1 MLLLG
6 LILIALGAL
15 VIIAAVFTV
24 EIVGGVGAEI
34 ELIGLEVTPLGLFL
48 IGVASGVA
56 ILWGFDIFKWGTKRG
71 LARRRE
77 QKKLNELSEK
87 LDRADA
93 ERRHDIGDHADEDRP
108 TI

>member
-6 LILIALGAL
+6 LVLIALGAL
-15 VIIAAVFTV
+15 VIVAAVFTV
-24 EIVGGVGAEI
+24 EIVGGDI
-34 ELIGLEVTPLGLFL
+34 ELAGVEVTALGLFL
-48 IGVASGVA
+48 LGVGAGVAV
-56 ILWGFDIFKWGTKRG
+56 LWGFALFKWGTKRG

-93 ERRHDIGDHADEDRP
+93 ERREEAIDHGNRDRP

>member
-15 VIIAAVFTV
+15 AIVATVFTV
-24 EIVGGVGAEI
+24 EIAGGDI
-34 ELIGLEVTPLGLFL
+34 EVLGIEVTPLGLFL
-48 IGVASGVA
+48 LGVGAGVA
-56 ILWGFDIFKWGTKRG
+56 ILWGFGIFKWGTKRG

-93 ERRHDIGDHADEDRP
+93 ERRHDIDDHADEDRP
-108 TI
+108 TL

>member
-6 LILIALGAL
+6 LILIALGVLAI
-15 VIIAAVFTV
+15 VATVFTV
-24 EIVGGVGAEI
+24 EIVGGDI
-34 ELIGLEVTPLGLFL
+34 ELLGVEVTPLGLF
-48 IGVASGVA
+48 IVGVAAGVA
-56 ILWGFDIFKWGTKRG
+56 VLWGFALFKWGTKRG

-87 LDRADA
+87 LDRVDA
-93 ERRHDIGDHADEDRP
+93 ERRNDLDDHADKDRP

>member
-15 VIIAAVFTV
+15 AIVAAVFTV
-24 EIVGGVGAEI
+24 EIVGGDI
-34 ELIGLEVTPLGLFL
+34 ELLGVEVTPLGLFL
-48 IGVASGVA
+48 IGVGAGVA
-56 ILWGFDIFKWGTKRG
+56 VLWGFAIFKWGTRRG

-77 QKKLNELSEK
+77 QKKLSELSEK

-93 ERRHDIGDHADEDRP
+93 ERRNDMDEHDKDRP

>member
-15 VIIAAVFTV
+15 AIVATVFTV
-24 EIVGGVGAEI
+24 EIVGGDI
-34 ELIGLEVTPLGLFL
+34 EVLGFEVTPLGLFL
-48 IGVASGVA
+48 LGVGAGAA
-56 ILWGFDIFKWGTKRG
+56 ILLGFAIFKWGTKRG

-93 ERRHDIGDHADEDRP
+93 ERRHDIDDHADEDRP

>member
-15 VIIAAVFTV
+15 VIVAAVFTV
-24 EIVGGVGAEI
+24 DIVGGDI
-34 ELIGLEVTPLGLFL
+34 ELIGVELSPLGLFL
-48 IGVASGVA
+48 IGVAAGAAV
-56 ILWGFDIFKWGTKRG
+56 LWGFDIFKWGTKRG

-77 QKKLNELSEK
+77 QKQLNELSEK
-87 LDRADA
+87 LERVDAD
-93 ERRHDIGDHADEDRP
+93 RRHDIGDHADEDRP

>member
-15 VIIAAVFTV
+15 AIVAAVVTV
-24 EIVGGVGAEI
+24 ELVGGDI
-34 ELIGLEVTPLGLFL
+34 ELIGIELTPLGLFL
-48 IGVASGVA
+48 IGVAAGAAV
-56 ILWGFDIFKWGTKRG
+56 LWGFDIFKWGTKRG
-71 LARRRE
+71 PARRRE
-77 QKKLNELSEK
+77 QKQLNELSEK

-93 ERRHDIGDHADEDRP
+93 ERRHDIGEHADQDRP

>member
-15 VIIAAVFTV
+15 VIVAAVFTV
-24 EIVGGVGAEI
+24 EIVGGDI
-34 ELIGLEVTPLGLFL
+34 ELAGVEVTPLGLFL
-48 IGVASGVA
+48 IGVAAGVA
-56 ILWGFDIFKWGTKRG
+56 VLWGFGIFKWGTKRG

-93 ERRHDIGDHADEDRP
+93 ERRHDIEDHADEDRP

>member
-15 VIIAAVFTV
+15 VIVAAVFTV
-24 EIVGGVGAEI
+24 EIVGGDI
-34 ELIGLEVTPLGLFL
+34 ELAGVEVTPLGLFL
-48 IGVASGVA
+48 IGVGAGVA
-56 ILWGFDIFKWGTKRG
+56 VLWGFAIFKWGTKRG

>member
-15 VIIAAVFTV
+15 VIVAAVFTV
-24 EIVGGVGAEI
+24 EIVGGDI

-48 IGVASGVA
+48 IGLAAGIA
-56 ILWGFDIFKWGTKRG
+56 ILWGFEIFKWGTKRG

>member
-6 LILIALGAL
+6 LFLIALGAL
-15 VIIAAVFTV
+15 VIVAAVFTV
-24 EIVGGVGAEI
+24 EIVGGEI
-34 ELIGLEVTPLGLFL
+34 ELIGVEVTPLGLFL
-48 IGVASGVA
+48 IGVAAGVA
-56 ILWGFDIFKWGTKRG
+56 VLWGFSIFKWGTKRG

-93 ERRHDIGDHADEDRP
+93 ERRHDIDDHADEDRP

>member
-15 VIIAAVFTV
+15 AIVAAVVTV
-24 EIVGGVGAEI
+24 ELVGGDI
-34 ELIGLEVTPLGLFL
+34 ELIGIELTPLGLFL
-48 IGVASGVA
+48 IGVAAGAAV
-56 ILWGFDIFKWGTKRG
+56 LWGFDIFKWGTKRG

-77 QKKLNELSEK
+77 QKQLNELSEK

-93 ERRHDIGDHADEDRP
+93 ERRHDIGEHADQDRP

>member
-15 VIIAAVFTV
+15 AIVAAVFTV
-24 EIVGGVGAEI
+24 EIAGGDI
-34 ELIGLEVTPLGLFL
+34 ELLGVEVSALALFL
-48 IGVASGVA
+48 IGVGAGLAVM
-56 ILWGFDIFKWGTKRG
+56 WGLSVFKWGTKRG

-87 LDRADA
+87 LDRVDAD
-93 ERRHDIGDHADEDRP
+93 RRHDIADHADEDRP

>member
-15 VIIAAVFTV
+15 VIVAAVFTV
-24 EIVGGVGAEI
+24 EIVGGDI
-34 ELIGLEVTPLGLFL
+34 ELIGLEVSPLGLFL
-48 IGVASGVA
+48 IGLAAGVA
-56 ILWGFDIFKWGTKRG
+56 ILWGFALFKWGTKRG

-77 QKKLNELSEK
+77 QKQLSELSEK

>member
-15 VIIAAVFTV
+15 VIVAAVFTV
-24 EIVGGVGAEI
+24 EIVGGDI
-34 ELIGLEVTPLGLFL
+34 ELAGVEVTPLGLFL
-48 IGVASGVA
+48 IGVGAGVA
-56 ILWGFDIFKWGTKRG
+56 VLWGFAIFKWGTKRG

-108 TI
+108 SI

>member
-15 VIIAAVFTV
+15 VIVAAVITV
-24 EIVGGVGAEI
+24 EIVGGDI
-34 ELIGLEVTPLGLFL
+34 ELAGVEVTPLGLFL
-48 IGVASGVA
+48 LGVGAGVAV
-56 ILWGFDIFKWGTKRG
+56 LWGFAIFKWGTKRG

-77 QKKLNELSEK
+77 QKKINELSEK

-93 ERRHDIGDHADEDRP
+93 ERRHDLGDHADEDRP